1 LSVVHLDY
9 SWFHAING
17 LAGKWPAAD
26 LMMKF
31 LADNAVYVIC
41 FGMVIYWFTQ
51 KRMNRPMVVQAVV
64 SAFTAFGIGSIISHM
79 FSRDRPFVTHS
90 VTQLIYHTAD
100 ASFPSDHAIGAFAI
114 AATIVMFHKRTGLIW
129 LLLASGIA
137 FSRVW
142 AGIHYPLDVAAGAVI
157 GGISA
162 TAIHK
167 LFTLPAM
174 GRMVQSSIRFYEAA
188 ESRLWSTQHRNG
200 G

>member
-1 LSVVHLDY
+1 MSVTHLDY
-9 SWFHAING
+9 NWFHAING

-26 LMMKF
+26 LLMKF
-31 LADNAVYVIC
+31 LAEHAVYVIC
-41 FGMVIYWFTQ
+41 IGMVIYWFTQ
-51 KRMNRPMVVQAVV
+51 KRMNRPMVVQAFV
-64 SAFTAFGIGSIISHM
+64 SAFLAFGIGSIISHV

-90 VTQLIYHTAD
+90 VTQLIPHAAD
-100 ASFPSDHAIGAFAI
+100 ASFPSDHAIGAFVI
-114 AATIVMFHKRTGLIW
+114 AVTIVRFHKRTGLIW

-142 AGIHYPLDVAAGAVI
+142 AGVHYPLDVAAGAAI

-162 TAIHK
+162 IAIHK
-167 LFTLPAM
+167 LLALPTM
-174 GRMVQSSIRFYEAA
+174 ERIVQASIRIYESA